1 MILSDWRFHLLTLP
15 DRVWI
20 DRDLPLQGAQVITV
34 LSGAASIS
42 GRLPLG
48 YRGIESPSG
57 KRALVEWGAG
67 IVAEQEGRDPVFGI
81 VDEITTDG
89 DWLVVSAGGF
99 ASYPTGMP
107 WTGPT
112 FSSTKVDSL
121 DVVRLIWERLQ
132 SYKGGQLGVTVD
144 DTKSGVV
151 LGKPED
157 SKLTAAKASL
167 ERAKAA
173 LDDAQYYAE
182 EDAAVIQYTTDQ
194 TLKAAGLS
202 AGGLVIRSTAEP
214 KGDKRSKRNLWL
226 KGNADGLTAGFTW
239 NGKRWVELSAAKFN
253 AASNHYLSI
262 DAQKAALAESKELL
276 KKRKTEHSDA
286 KSKVSDLRDGEAEP
300 YTLSWWENHDL
311 GSVISDLAK
320 ETPFEYRE
328 HTAWDGDNSLA
339 HRLVIGCSEFG
350 ARKEH
355 LRLEIGVNVTAP
367 PPLTEGEYASQ
378 VLVLGAGE
386 GRAMLNAFGN
396 KDRGRLRRTVVVERK
411 DLTKMDRVQAE
422 ARTEV
427 ELRDAEW
434 NFDSLSLV
442 DHPMCPYGSFT
453 VGDYL
458 YLTGD
463 AGWAQLAQWVRVT
476 EIAVDC
482 VTGNIDLKVVSA

>member
-1 MILSDWRFHLLTLP
+1 MVSDWRFHLLTLP
-15 DRVWI
+15 DRVWV

-34 LSGAASIS
+34 LSGASSIS

-48 YRGIESPSG
+48 YRGIETPDR

-99 ASYPTGMP
+99 TSYPTGMP
-107 WTGPT
+107 WTGPQ
-112 FSSTKVDSL
+112 FSSTRVDPL
-121 DVVRLIWERLQ
+121 DVVRLIWDRLQ
-132 SYKGGQLGVTVD
+132 SYDGGDLGVVVD
-144 DTKSGVV
+144 PIKSNTF

-157 SKLTAAKASL
+157 PKLTDAKQVL

-202 AGGLVIRSTAEP
+202 AGGLVIRSTSEP

-226 KGNADGLTAGFTW
+226 KGNAEGLTAGYTW
-239 NGKRWVELSAAKFN
+239 DGKRWVELSAAKFN
-253 AASNHYLSI
+253 AASSHYMSI
-262 DAQKAALAESKELL
+262 DAQKAALAKSKELL
-276 KKRKTEHSDA
+276 KKRKAAHSDA

-311 GSVISDLAK
+311 GSVVTDLAK

-328 HTAWDGDNSLA
+328 HTAWDGDNALQ
-339 HRLVIGCSEFG
+339 HRLILGYPEFG
-350 ARKEH
+350 ARRED

-386 GRAMLNAFGN
+386 GRAMLNASSY
-396 KDRGRLRRTVVVERK
+396 KERGRLRRTVVVERK
-411 DLTKMDRVQAE
+411 DLTKLDRVQAE

-427 ELRDAEW
+427 EWRDAEW
-434 NFDSLSLV
+434 NFDNLSLV